1 MNTATRRNI
10 KAVLPEIG
18 RTNYKGSIV
27 MNIANEILT
36 QLRKE

>member
-1 MNTATRRNI
+1 MNTATRRNV
-10 KAVLPEIG
+10 KAVIG